1 MIHPLE
7 LLHRLRS
14 RLPGASRWQRSS
26 PGPSL
31 EPEQDWLQEPARMD
45 EARAL
50 FPHLAEEE
58 AWLRYQRFRL
68 GMRWNR

>member
-1 MIHPLE
+1 
-7 LLHRLRS
+7 
-14 RLPGASRWQRSS
+14 
-26 PGPSL
+26 
-31 EPEQDWLQEPARMD
+31 MD